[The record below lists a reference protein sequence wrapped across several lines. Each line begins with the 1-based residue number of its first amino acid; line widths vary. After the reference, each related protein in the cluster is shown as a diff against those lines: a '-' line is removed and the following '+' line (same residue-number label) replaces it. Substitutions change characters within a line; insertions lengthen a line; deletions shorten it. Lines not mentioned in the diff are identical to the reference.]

1 MLWDVGFGGM
11 DARRILA
18 PRVFTEPCP
27 SYGPS
32 LLVGLHEFLKAT
44 QLYFAWVL
52 GGFGFAGGIYKEVST

>member
-1 MLWDVGFGGM
+1 MLWDVGFGGYGCAK
-11 DARRILA
+11 DLGTT
-18 PRVFTEPCP
+18 VFTEPCP

-32 LLVGLHEFLKAT
+32 LLVGLHEFLKVA